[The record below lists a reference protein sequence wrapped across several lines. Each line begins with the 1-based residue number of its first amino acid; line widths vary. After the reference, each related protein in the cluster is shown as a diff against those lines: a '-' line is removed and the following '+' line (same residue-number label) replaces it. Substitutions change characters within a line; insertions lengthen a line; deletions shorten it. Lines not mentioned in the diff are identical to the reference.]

1 MVYEEVLAQQR
12 PYNDME
18 AEMANKLST
27 LNNFRA
33 YCRLI
38 RRPEPSKSFLGEYLI
53 ATNAIPFVKDDWRA
67 DIRQSCIDRSRQL
80 YGRDRAT
87 VESAIVE
94 RTGGRIEDSGP
105 VPGVGYSPMS

>member
-27 LNNFRA
+27 LDNFKA

-38 RRPEPSKSFLGEYLI
+38 RRPEPGKSFLGEYRI
-53 ATNAIPFVKDDWRA
+53 NTYAKPQVNGQWRG
-67 DIRQSCIDRSRQL
+67 DIRQTCIAQSRQL

-87 VESAIVE
+87 IESAIVE
-94 RTGGRIEDSGP
+94 RTGGRIEDGGP